1 MKATTSDGFD
11 RYSEQNPK
19 NDPQNGSFDPAPAVT
34 TKPLAAFAAPK
45 KDASFHA
52 LLLRQALLRG
62 QIQTAI
68 YELVRG
74 YEAKTG
80 FTVVRL
86 DLQAD
91 KKRVILEAVPA
102 PR

>member
-11 RYSEQNPK
+11 PYSEQNPK
-19 NDPQNGSFDPAPAVT
+19 NDPKNGASGHAPAVT
-34 TKPLAAFAAPK
+34 TKPLAGFAGPK

-86 DLQAD
+86 DLQAE

>member
-1 MKATTSDGFD
+1 MKATTSDAFD
-11 RYSEQNPK
+11 PYSEQNSK
-19 NDPQNGSFDPAPAVT
+19 IDPNNRPSDAAPPVN
-34 TKPLAAFAAPK
+34 TKPLAGFAGPK

-91 KKRVILEAVPA
+91 KKRVILEAVPSA
-102 PR
+102 R